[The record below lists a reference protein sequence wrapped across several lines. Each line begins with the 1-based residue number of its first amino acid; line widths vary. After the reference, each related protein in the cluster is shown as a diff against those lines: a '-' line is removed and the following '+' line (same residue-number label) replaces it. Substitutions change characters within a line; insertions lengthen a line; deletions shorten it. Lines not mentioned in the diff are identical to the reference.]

1 MKLFNEN
8 DEQCKYYEF
17 SYKDDSELKEVLS
30 KKLYESKILEKYEK
44 FIDEANKQL
53 RL

>member
-1 MKLFNEN
+1 MKLFNKN

-17 SYKDDSELKEVLS
+17 SYKDDSELKKVLS
-30 KKLYESKILEKYEK
+30 KKLNESKILEEYEK